1 MPQSTGACFLCR
13 SSAVLY
19 CFVGFADREVQGVS
33 GIPGGGSLSLPLRAG
48 RGGRTCR
55 AFPCK
60 GASYGSWKD
69 VNLKSPMHDARAGSE
84 ERSGLGAY
92 QANFKQRCNSAE
104 LGS

>member
-55 AFPCK
+55 AF
-60 GASYGSWKD
+60 S
-69 VNLKSPMHDARAGSE
+69 L
-84 ERSGLGAY
+84 
-92 QANFKQRCNSAE
+92 QRGILWLMEGREFEKPHA
-104 LGS
+104 